1 MALVNFIYEGIK
13 TTISCLKED
22 KMKIICNKFT
32 SKIQKNINSLYF
44 VYDGNKINYELT
56 FYEQANSSD
65 RLRLEMN
72 ILVYKINGSNELI
85 FPGIDYNLHN
95 NFNVQFRLQYH
106 KDTILCATILK
117 DGRFATCSADE
128 SIIIYD
134 NKTFKPDLIIK
145 EHNGGI
151 TYIFQLSTGML
162 ATCSKDRTIKI
173 FYIKNNNYDVF
184 QILNNHKESVNKMIE
199 LNNKKLVSC
208 SRDSSVMFYSNNN
221 DKYIQEFQ
229 INTDKSCWCLIQTKD
244 NEICYYISGGS
255 IVFYNLIDKII
266 IKRIDVFLI
275 ANGYNFMNMIT
286 KDLLL
291 ITGEGK
297 ISIINVNKY
306 NIVRTIHQPDS
317 VYINISC
324 SLNKN
329 IILTGDFDGTI
340 KLWKL
345 EDDNLKLISKKF
357 KAHDK
362 GIFALIKL
370 NNGHI
375 LSGSVDRFIKI
386 W

>member
-1 MALVNFIYEGIK
+1 MALVNFTYEGIK

-106 KDTILCATILK
+106 KDTILCATVLK

-184 QILNNHKESVNKMIE
+184 QILNNHKESVNKIIE

-208 SRDSSVMFYSNNN
+208 SADSSVIFYSNNK

-255 IVFYNLIDKII
+255 IFFYKLIDKRI
-266 IKRIDVFLI
+266 IKRIDLFLI

-306 NIVRTIHQPDS
+306 NIVRTIHESDS
-317 VYINISC
+317 VYINVSC

-329 IILTGDFDGTI
+329 IILTGDYVGTI

-345 EDDNLKLISKKF
+345 EDDNLKLISKKL

>member
-32 SKIQKNINSLYF
+32 SKIKQNINSLYF
-44 VYDGNKINYELT
+44 VYDENQINYELT

-72 ILVYKINGSNELI
+72 ILVYKRNGPNELT
-85 FPGIDYNLHN
+85 FPEIDYNLHN

-106 KDTILCATILK
+106 KDTILCATVLK

-151 TYIFQLSTGML
+151 NYIFQLSTGML

-184 QILNNHKESVNKMIE
+184 QILNNHKESVNKIIE

-208 SRDSSVMFYSNNN
+208 SADSSVIFYSSNN

-255 IVFYNLIDKII
+255 IIFYNLIDKRIM
-266 IKRIDVFLI
+266 KRIDLFFI

-291 ITGEGK
+291 ITGEKK

-306 NIVRTIHQPDS
+306 NIVRIINVSDS
-317 VYINISC
+317 SHINVSC
-324 SLNKN
+324 KLNEN
-329 IILTGDFDGTI
+329 IILTGDYYGKI
-340 KLWKL
+340 KQWKI
-345 EDDNLKLISKKF
+345 EGDNLILISTKEN
-357 KAHDK
+357 AHNK
-362 GIFALIKL
+362 GIHSLIKL
-370 NNGHI
+370 NDGHI
-375 LSGSVDRFIKI
+375 LSGSSDGVIKI